1 MPAQSRTLCQ
11 ATSRVHARALTVF
24 VSFTA
29 LLLASCGGGGG
40 GGGGQTPPPPAPP
53 PPVNRAPVAA
63 NDVLRAEASALASIN
78 VLANDTDADGNPL
91 TVTVEEQ
98 AAVGTVAVNADG
110 TVRVDGLPSGFKGI
124 TRFRYRVADA
134 GGLSSVASAAIFVGT
149 DPFRVIFAG
158 DAAANG
164 SNEIYL
170 ADFISAPTLLSTATD
185 GSLRL
190 HSFVSSSNGGTVVYR
205 RTSTGT
211 PSTSDLSF
219 VRAASPRQDVRV
231 ALPTGVTLVPDVQ
244 PADQYRVSDDGQW
257 IVFIARDGLN
267 ADAAYVLNVT
277 SPTTIR
283 KAEIT
288 GTVRASLPR
297 FSSNSQTLFLLASA
311 SAGGTNKDLYAVELS
326 NLAVSLLSAPSAA
339 NSADDVLD
347 YAVAS
352 DQGRILLR
360 ANRNG
365 RVGLYFVNPS
375 QLQTEVRV
383 SQALGLTE
391 TILESTTS
399 LVPGA
404 GGSVLGQKVAYTVQS
419 ALTFSTWVADVSA
432 TPNPHLVATGGAR
445 VRGFRPDNASL
456 LYARAGQIYEAT
468 LDGSVSDQLVGAGA
482 AAWYDS
488 TGNIVLLQQFLP
500 SGGTPATYPALAAAV
515 RGAFGATQPLGTPVL
530 AAHFVDISGF
540 DRAVAVIGE
549 GPTTGAAPASARLA
563 AVNAM
568 APDKLLYLSDFP
580 SPLQLP
586 SGAVQ
591 IVRAN

>member
-11 ATSRVHARALTVF
+11 ATFRAHARAVVATLTV
-24 VSFTA
+24 

-40 GGGGQTPPPPAPP
+40 GGEGQTPAPPPPP
-53 PPVNRAPVAA
+53 PPVNRAPAAA
-63 NDVLRAEASALASIN
+63 NDVLRAEASALANIS

-91 TVTVEEQ
+91 TVTIDEQ
-98 AAVGTVAVNADG
+98 ASVGTAAVNADG
-110 TVRVDGLPSGFKGI
+110 TVRIDGLPSGFKGT
-124 TRFRYRVADA
+124 TRFRYRVTDP
-134 GGLSSVASAAIFVGT
+134 GGLSSVATAAIFVGT
-149 DPFRVIFAG
+149 EPFRVIFAG

-170 ADFISAPTLLSTATD
+170 ADFVSAPANLTTATD
-185 GSLRL
+185 GLLRL
-190 HSFVSSSNGGTVVYR
+190 HSFASSSNGATVVYR
-205 RTSTGT
+205 RTSTAS
-211 PSTSDLSF
+211 PPTSDLSF
-219 VRAASPRQDVRV
+219 VRAANPRQDVRI
-231 ALPTGVTLVPDVQ
+231 ALPTGVTLVSDVQ

-277 SPTTIR
+277 SPATIR
-283 KAEIT
+283 KVEIA
-288 GTVRASLPR
+288 GTVRAGLPR
-297 FSSNSQTLFLLASA
+297 FSSNSQTLFLLASV
-311 SAGGTNKDLYAVELS
+311 SAGGANKDLYAVELS
-326 NLAVSLLSAPSAA
+326 NLAVTLLSAPSAA
-339 NSADDVLD
+339 SSADDVLD

-352 DQGRILLR
+352 DQARILLR

-391 TILESTTS
+391 TILESTTG

-404 GGSVLGQKVAYTVQS
+404 GGSVLGLKVAYTVQS

-432 TPNPHLVATGGAR
+432 TPNPRLVATGGAR
-445 VRGFRPDNASL
+445 VRGFRPDNAAL
-456 LYARAGQIYEAT
+456 LYSRAGQIYEAM

-500 SGGTPATYPALAAAV
+500 SGGTPATYPALAATI
-515 RGAFGATQPLGTPVL
+515 RGSFGTTQPLGTPVL
-530 AAHFVDISGF
+530 AAHFVDVSGF

-549 GPTTGAAPASARLA
+549 GPTAGAAPAAARLA
-563 AVNAM
+563 LVNAM
-568 APDKLLYLSDFP
+568 TPDKLLYLSDFP

-586 SGAVQ
+586 SGSVQ
-591 IVRAN
+591 IVRAD